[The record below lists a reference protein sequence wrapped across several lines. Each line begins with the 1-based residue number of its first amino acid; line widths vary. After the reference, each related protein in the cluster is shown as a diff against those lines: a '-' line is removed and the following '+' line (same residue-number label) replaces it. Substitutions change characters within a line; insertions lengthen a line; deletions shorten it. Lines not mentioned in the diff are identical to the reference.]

1 MVIGKFMVGKEKHVV
16 VKMDHATHTMPKA
29 DWKRLYGNLHPEK
42 WKKEKREYCIEWR
55 WIILDSKSKG
65 KISES
70 QSRML
75 TSMGIIEYLA
85 KNNLSKEQAAY
96 SAYMDQSSKIITKRM
111 DAMEYLKTKIDT
123 LETFDL

>member
-1 MVIGKFMVGKEKHVV
+1 
-16 VKMDHATHTMPKA
+16 
-29 DWKRLYGNLHPEK
+29 
-42 WKKEKREYCIEWR
+42 
-55 WIILDSKSKG
+55 LDSKSKG

-70 QSRML
+70 QSRRL

-96 SAYMDQSSKIITKRM
+96 SAYMDQLSKIITKRM

>member
-1 MVIGKFMVGKEKHVV
+1 M
-16 VKMDHATHTMPKA
+16 
-29 DWKRLYGNLHPEK
+29 
-42 WKKEKREYCIEWR
+42 
-55 WIILDSKSKG
+55 DSKSKG

-70 QSRML
+70 QSRRL

>member
-1 MVIGKFMVGKEKHVV
+1 M
-16 VKMDHATHTMPKA
+16 
-29 DWKRLYGNLHPEK
+29 
-42 WKKEKREYCIEWR
+42 
-55 WIILDSKSKG
+55 DSKSKG

-85 KNNLSKEQAAY
+85 KNNLPKEQNGY
-96 SAYMDQSSKIITKRM
+96 GVHMNQPSKIITKRM
-111 DAMEYLKTKIDT
+111 DAIEYLKTKIGK

>member
-1 MVIGKFMVGKEKHVV
+1 M
-16 VKMDHATHTMPKA
+16 
-29 DWKRLYGNLHPEK
+29 
-42 WKKEKREYCIEWR
+42 
-55 WIILDSKSKG
+55 DSKSKRQ
-65 KISES
+65 ISES

-96 SAYMDQSSKIITKRM
+96 SVYMDQPSKIITKRM

>member
-1 MVIGKFMVGKEKHVV
+1 M
-16 VKMDHATHTMPKA
+16 
-29 DWKRLYGNLHPEK
+29 
-42 WKKEKREYCIEWR
+42 
-55 WIILDSKSKG
+55 DSKSKG

-96 SAYMDQSSKIITKRM
+96 SAYMDQPSKIITKRM
-111 DAMEYLKTKIDT
+111 DAMEYLKTKIGT

>member
-1 MVIGKFMVGKEKHVV
+1 M
-16 VKMDHATHTMPKA
+16 
-29 DWKRLYGNLHPEK
+29 
-42 WKKEKREYCIEWR
+42 
-55 WIILDSKSKG
+55 DSKSKG

-70 QSRML
+70 QSRRL

-96 SAYMDQSSKIITKRM
+96 SAYMDQLSKIITKRM

>member
-1 MVIGKFMVGKEKHVV
+1 M
-16 VKMDHATHTMPKA
+16 
-29 DWKRLYGNLHPEK
+29 
-42 WKKEKREYCIEWR
+42 
-55 WIILDSKSKG
+55 DSKSKG

-70 QSRML
+70 QSRRL

-96 SAYMDQSSKIITKRM
+96 SAYMDQLSKIITKRM
-111 DAMEYLKTKIDT
+111 DAMGYLKTKIDT

>member
-1 MVIGKFMVGKEKHVV
+1 M
-16 VKMDHATHTMPKA
+16 
-29 DWKRLYGNLHPEK
+29 
-42 WKKEKREYCIEWR
+42 
-55 WIILDSKSKG
+55 DSKSKG

-96 SAYMDQSSKIITKRM
+96 SAYMDQPII
-111 DAMEYLKTKIDT
+111 L
-123 LETFDL
+123 

>member
-1 MVIGKFMVGKEKHVV
+1 
-16 VKMDHATHTMPKA
+16 
-29 DWKRLYGNLHPEK
+29 
-42 WKKEKREYCIEWR
+42 
-55 WIILDSKSKG
+55 
-65 KISES
+65 
-70 QSRML
+70 ML